1 MVHCF
6 LLWQHERSLRATME
20 LRRNH
25 LGGHRSK
32 NNDAHGATAGMAAKH
47 KIVGSI
53 RAMKR
58 ESTTE
63 CSISNRSQ
71 TRSALKFRTARQFLC
86 ISIFN
91 MDLDGACRSVGRCS
105 ESLISFLQR
114 IAVCHQRLEVQ
125 NTVRQETHGLRP
137 RVVIAVDEF
146 EIDLGSHVSGPPL
159 V

>member
-1 MVHCF
+1 
-6 LLWQHERSLRATME
+6 ME

-25 LGGHRSK
+25 LGGHRSF
-32 NNDAHGATAGMAAKH
+32 NNDAHGATAGMAVKR

-71 TRSALKFRTARQFLC
+71 TRSALKFRVAQRFLC

-91 MDLDGACRSVGRCS
+91 MDLYGACRSVGGCS
-105 ESLISFLQR
+105 ESLIGLLQR
-114 IAVCHQRLEVQ
+114 IAMRHQRLEVQ
-125 NTVRQETHGLRP
+125 NAVGQETHGLRP

-146 EIDLGSHVSGPPL
+146 EIDLKTHVSLPSLMCHLTELDSPPP
-159 V
+159 